1 MVMAIWLSTT
11 MQIKEVNDMKSKRET
26 IRSLGQAMEE
36 IRRRDPSLAEGILMG
51 LNIGNL
57 LHHKEDEQN
66 EDQEH

>member
-11 MQIKEVNDMKSKRET
+11 MQIKEVNNMKSKRET

-57 LHHKEDEQN
+57 LHKEGERN
-66 EDQEH
+66 EDQEQ